1 MTRQG
6 RKDSHSTLSI
16 KQISDDIAHYDN
28 TVRVVQHQNRNI
40 NVDTDLSRLV
50 PIHALCQTFLVTYF
64 DDGYWSCLA
73 KHCNC
78 TPGLI
83 YLSIIASLI
92 LTSYNLQGFNL
103 GGRHTLSP
111 SWWYVPPYPWI
122 LFLCVSQYGGYKTS
136 RLPPP
141 LSSPNPKESLE
152 SGYPNCNMSTLK
164 AWLVLLLQGGVRQG
178 WDHSWLRC
186 STNNVNDLIRRKCT

>member
-64 DDGYWSCLA
+64 DDRYWSCLA

-111 SWWYVPPYPWI
+111 SWWYVPPPPGGMCPPT
-122 LFLCVSQYGGYKTS
+122 LEFCFFVCHSMGATKQVDCPLPSPLPKNLLSQVTQIAICLHWKPDWYCFYKVELDEAGITH
-136 RLPPP
+136 
-141 LSSPNPKESLE
+141 
-152 SGYPNCNMSTLK
+152 
-164 AWLVLLLQGGVRQG
+164 G
-178 WDHSWLRC
+178 WDAVPTTLM
-186 STNNVNDLIRRKCT
+186 I

>member
-6 RKDSHSTLSI
+6 RKDSHSTLPI
-16 KQISDDIAHYDN
+16 KQISDDIAHYNN

-40 NVDTDLSRLV
+40 NLDTDLSRLV
-50 PIHALCQTFLVTYF
+50 PIHALCQTFLVMYF
-64 DDGYWSCLA
+64 DDRYRSCLA

-78 TPGLI
+78 IINKPGLI

-111 SWWYVPPYPWI
+111 SWWYVPPLLVVCAP
-122 LFLCVSQYGGYKTS
+122 LPLNFVSLCVTVWG
-136 RLPPP
+136 
-141 LSSPNPKESLE
+141 
-152 SGYPNCNMSTLK
+152 
-164 AWLVLLLQGGVRQG
+164 LQ
-178 WDHSWLRC
+178 
-186 STNNVNDLIRRKCT
+186 NK